1 MATYRSLFLGCGAR
15 AQWHAPAYRELRNM
29 ELAGVCDLDA
39 ERREA
44 FCQKYGVPAAY
55 DDYET
60 ALSDLRPDIVHVI
73 TCPGRRVWEIET
85 AARAGV
91 RTVIVEKPL
100 AIKPSEIEELSR
112 IRAQYDMEIITN
124 CQRRYYP
131 QFRDGTIRD
140 IVQNRIGDLY
150 FVRASTRGNTMGMGP
165 HTMDLLLFF
174 LGEVEPEA
182 VWAMAHTINEE
193 GYQATHLAP
202 ESILAEHWFPNNV
215 RVIFDCDPEAL
226 GTPRGLLLM
235 HLHFD
240 SWEARAGSTHPKQ
253 GLLVSERG
261 NGGAGAWR
269 EQLQQTGAG
278 RPARF
283 HPGRRRLA
291 GAWHATPTASSC
303 TSAACAP
310 YSPRRSRSMR
320 EEALSPDRAHRCRV
334 ERAPR
339 APPGNIGRIT
349 IRLVVVPASRAGA
362 CRIAHPCPSPST
374 AVSHPSGA

>member
-91 RTVIVEKPL
+91 RAVIVEKPL

-165 HTMDLLLFF
+165 HMMDLLLFF

-202 ESILAEHWFPNNV
+202 ESILAEYWFPNNV

-226 GTPRGLLLM
+226 GTPGEDSFWM

-240 SWEARAGSTHPKQ
+240 FLGSKGRLYLTQNKGYWYQSEGMAEPVHGESSFSKQEPAGQRDFIQAVGDWLEHGTPHLNRFELHQRSVRA
-253 GLLVSERG
+253 LLAAQKSVYEGKRISLPTEFTDAEWSALRERLRG
-261 NGGAGAWR
+261 
-269 EQLQQTGAG
+269 T
-278 RPARF
+278 
-283 HPGRRRLA
+283 
-291 GAWHATPTASSC
+291 
-303 TSAACAP
+303 
-310 YSPRRSRSMR
+310 
-320 EEALSPDRAHRCRV
+320 
-334 ERAPR
+334 
-339 APPGNIGRIT
+339 
-349 IRLVVVPASRAGA
+349 
-362 CRIAHPCPSPST
+362 
-374 AVSHPSGA
+374 